1 MVLLAVIAIVCAVL
15 SLLQY
20 GWTGELSKAEPV
32 LLRASLNDQLRLFA
46 RDFNNEIREACV
58 SLVPGTNEVD
68 SAGPDALSDR
78 YTQWASS
85 HDRKLFLRI
94 AMASAKKEGLALYGI
109 DAAGRTDA
117 TAWPAE
123 WEELRAA
130 MVNRLNGS
138 GRPPNVRPE
147 SNLIE
152 LPIFASSGS
161 EAGWLIYELNTEYL
175 RSAVL
180 PRFVSEYL
188 SPQGAKYDVSVSP
201 GTDTRVIFS
210 TLGNGASV
218 TEKADATTGLLPLG
232 LGTAGRA
239 YS

>member
-130 MVNRLNGS
+130 MVNRLNGF
-138 GRPPNVRPE
+138 RE
-147 SNLIE
+147 T
-152 LPIFASSGS
+152 S
-161 EAGWLIYELNTEYL
+161 ERQAGI
-175 RSAVL
+175 
-180 PRFVSEYL
+180 
-188 SPQGAKYDVSVSP
+188 
-201 GTDTRVIFS
+201 
-210 TLGNGASV
+210 
-218 TEKADATTGLLPLG
+218 
-232 LGTAGRA
+232 
-239 YS
+239 